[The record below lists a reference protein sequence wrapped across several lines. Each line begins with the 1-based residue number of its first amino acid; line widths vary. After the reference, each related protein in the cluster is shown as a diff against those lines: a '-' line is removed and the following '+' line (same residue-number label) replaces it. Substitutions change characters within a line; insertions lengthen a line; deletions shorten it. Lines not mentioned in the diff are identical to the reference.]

1 MNVLLTGSTGFVGS
15 ALALTIRSM
24 PNLRLT
30 VAVRAPQ
37 SNPQPVQHHVV
48 GDLSATTDWSSA
60 VVGQKVVIHA
70 AARTNVK
77 VASDIDP
84 LVTFRSVNLGGT
96 MSLARQAAAAGVKR
110 FIFISSIH
118 VNGGETKERPFT
130 ADDVADPYSIYAVS
144 KYEAERSLQAL
155 AGETGMEV
163 VIIRPPMVYGP
174 NAVGNFGALIRW
186 VTRGLPLPLG
196 AAAANSRSLVG
207 LDNLVDLILTCIDHP
222 NAANQTFLVSD
233 GDDLS
238 TADFL
243 LRIGKALNR
252 PARLLPVPASVMNA
266 VLGALGKKSIAQ
278 SLLGSLQIDIG
289 KTRALLGWT
298 PPLSV
303 DDGLRRAVAQRP

>member
-24 PNLRLT
+24 PSLRLT
-30 VAVRAPQ
+30 VATRAPQ

-60 VVGQKVVIHA
+60 VAGQNVVIHA

-77 VASDIDP
+77 VAVDIDP
-84 LVTFRSVNLGGT
+84 LATFRSVNLGGT
-96 MSLARQAAAAGVKR
+96 MSLAKQAAAAGVKR

-163 VIIRPPMVYGP
+163 VIIRPPMVYGV

-196 AAAANSRSLVG
+196 AVAANRRSLVG
-207 LDNLVDLILTCIDHP
+207 LDNLVDLILTCVDHP
-222 NAANQTFLVSD
+222 NAANQTFVVSD

-238 TADFL
+238 TADLL

-289 KTRALLGWT
+289 KTRTLLGWS
-298 PPLSV
+298 PPVSI
-303 DDGLRRAVAQRP
+303 DDGLRRAVSQRP